1 MLDLH
6 GFVSETNATNVFVV
20 KSGTLFTPHADS
32 CLPGITRAAVLE
44 AARDE
49 GLRAAEKNVS
59 LTEVYTA
66 DEVFTTGTMGGL
78 APVLEV
84 DGRMVGNGSR
94 GPITSRLQ
102 QAHANRAFAK
112 GEPIP

>member
-1 MLDLH
+1 M
-6 GFVSETNATNVFVV
+6 V
-20 KSGTLFTPHADS
+20 KNGTLFTPHADS

-44 AARDE
+44 AARDG
-49 GLRAAEKNVS
+49 GLHPVEKNLS

-84 DGRMVGNGSR
+84 DGRTIGNGSR

-102 QAHANRAFAK
+102 QAHADRAFAK